1 MEILIIILI
10 VVLILQSGL
19 YVYGHFFDIHA
30 NKENDAALSMMDTAL
45 KQYSSNIVSLQK
57 QLQGRDDSIAQWS
70 KNYNDLTKK
79 FNQLVIFL
87 PNAIQKESIRKVANG
102 ESTES
107 DIEIIKEY
115 YKWLQ
120 NIKYDDSVERY
131 DEKLENHS
139 DNETEDK

>member
-79 FNQLVIFL
+79 FNQLVVFL

>member
-79 FNQLVIFL
+79 FNQLVVFL

-120 NIKYDDSVERY
+120 NIKYDDSAERY
-131 DEKLENHS
+131 DEKLENHYE
-139 DNETEDK
+139 NETEDK

>member
-10 VVLILQSGL
+10 VVLILQSGM
-19 YVYGHFFDIHA
+19 YIYGHFFDIHA

-45 KQYSSNIVSLQK
+45 KQYSSNIISLQK

-79 FNQLVIFL
+79 FNQLVAFL

-102 ESTES
+102 ESNES

>member
-10 VVLILQSGL
+10 VVLILQSSL

-79 FNQLVIFL
+79 FNQLVAFL

-102 ESTES
+102 ESNES

-131 DEKLENHS
+131 DEKLEKHS
-139 DNETEDK
+139 ENETEDK

>member
-79 FNQLVIFL
+79 FNQLVVFL

-131 DEKLENHS
+131 DEKLENHYE
-139 DNETEDK
+139 NETEDK

>member
-79 FNQLVIFL
+79 FNQLVVFL

-107 DIEIIKEY
+107 DIEIINEY

-120 NIKYDDSVERY
+120 HINYDDSAERY
-131 DEKLENHS
+131 DEKLENHYE
-139 DNETEDK
+139 NEAEDK

>member
-79 FNQLVIFL
+79 FNQLVVFL

-120 NIKYDDSVERY
+120 HINYDDSVERY
-131 DEKLENHS
+131 DEKLENQYE
-139 DNETEDK
+139 NEAEDK